1 MAITD
6 KRLIDKMTPAEKE
19 KYLKEIEDS
28 IPIADEKFEEC
39 KVGHEPADLLNKIQ
53 GKQSTEPEDEET
65 PETTEDQTSPGE

>member
-19 KYLKEIEDS
+19 KYLNEIENS

-39 KVGHEPADLLNKIQ
+39 EVGHEPVDLLNKIQ